1 MTGPVKAILKPE
13 KGESIKCM
21 FNPAELTIAKANS
34 WAAGEAK
41 GVNAPEL
48 RFQTGQSGTMT
59 MSLMLDTT
67 DKGTDVTDYTN
78 RLLALMRVDPT
89 LPASDP
95 QSNSG
100 RPPWVEFHW
109 GNLHSFKAV
118 VERLQ
123 MKFTYFASDGTPLR
137 AKADITLKQ
146 YSDEQ
151 VWGPQNPT
159 SRTPAPH
166 SLHQVQP
173 GETLDRIAAVY
184 YRDGTRWRM
193 IAEANRIIDPLAMPV
208 GAVLVIPEPPAV
220 GRG

>member
-1 MTGPVKAILKPE
+1 MTGPVKAFLKPE
-13 KGESIKCM
+13 KGENIECM

-59 MSLMLDTT
+59 MSLTLDTT

-109 GNLHSFKAV
+109 GKLISFRAV

-123 MKFTYFASDGTPLR
+123 MKFTYFASNGTPLR
-137 AKADITLKQ
+137 AKADMTLKQ
-146 YSDEQ
+146 YSDGE
-151 VWGPQNPT
+151 VWGLQNPT
-159 SRTPAPH
+159 SSTPAPH

-173 GETLDRIAAVY
+173 GETLDRIAAAY
-184 YRDGTRWRM
+184 YRDGTRWRL
-193 IAEANRIIDPLAMPV
+193 IAEANRIIDPLALPV